1 MCDTSRFEELAAPPA
16 RWEKGR
22 VSDEREAL
30 EALID
35 AAPDDPRGYAVLGDW
50 YQQRGDPRGELIAL
64 QLDPHRENRKWRERE
79 EALLFTRGLR
89 IAQVQR
95 AQWRWGFVHTLLFE
109 LTRHKGWEAH
119 LDDWPEVMLGREL
132 GHPSC
137 RFLRELVVDASPGDL
152 ALRYLD
158 AHPPRHLR
166 ALTCISNELDLSL
179 FGPGLAGLEKLSVS
193 AQLVTPAALPLP
205 RLASL
210 ALPLDTMSVAGA
222 RLVLGSVAASLEAL
236 VLTSPDAL
244 AAGDLEPA
252 FELPALRALTVRSE
266 HLGRGAVEALVAAP
280 IAQTLET
287 LDLSQSGITGDAAQ
301 RLLKLAPRFPKLSSL
316 VLGQAVDAP

>member
-1 MCDTSRFEELAAPPA
+1 MTS
-16 RWEKGR
+16 
-22 VSDEREAL
+22 EREAL

-50 YQQRGDPRGELIAL
+50 YQQHGEPRGELIAL
-64 QLDPHRENRKWRERE
+64 QLDPQRGNRRWRERE
-79 EALLFTRGLR
+79 ETLLFTRGIR

-119 LDDWPEVMLGREL
+119 FDDWPQVLLAREL
-132 GHPSC
+132 DHPSC

-152 ALRYLD
+152 ALRYLE

-166 ALTCISNELDLSL
+166 ALTCVCNELDLGL
-179 FGPGLAGLEKLSVS
+179 LGPGLARLEKLAVS
-193 AQLVTPAALPLP
+193 AQLITPAALPCP

-210 ALPLDTMSVAGA
+210 SLPLETMTAGGL
-222 RLVLGSVAASLEAL
+222 RLVLESVAPSLEAL
-236 VLTSPDAL
+236 ALSSPEHLEPA
-244 AAGDLEPA
+244 DLEPA
-252 FELPALRALTVRSE
+252 FALPALTAFTVRGE
-266 HLGRGAVEALVAAP
+266 HLGRGVVEALVSAP

-301 RLLKLAPRFPKLSSL
+301 RLLKLAPRFPKLASL
-316 VLGQAVDAP
+316 VLGHAVDGG